1 MISMEQIVQMGPML
15 VLAGLMM
22 GWLAET
28 AWRAGG
34 YGLLADIVVGLAG
47 SVLGGV
53 AFWVA
58 ISSQIGMVAM
68 VVIGSV
74 GGGLAIAVQ
83 RVLSRWM
90 RSPGIDLVASD
101 APGRS

>member
-28 AWRAGG
+28 TWRTGG
-34 YGLLADIVVGLAG
+34 YGLLSDIVVGLAG
-47 SVLGGV
+47 SLLGGV

-58 ISSQIGMVAM
+58 ISSQVGMVAM
-68 VVIGSV
+68 VVIGSG
-74 GGGLAIAVQ
+74 GGGLAIAAQ
-83 RVLSRWM
+83 RALSRWM
-90 RSPGIDLVASD
+90 RSPGIDLVASS
-101 APGRS
+101 ARGRS